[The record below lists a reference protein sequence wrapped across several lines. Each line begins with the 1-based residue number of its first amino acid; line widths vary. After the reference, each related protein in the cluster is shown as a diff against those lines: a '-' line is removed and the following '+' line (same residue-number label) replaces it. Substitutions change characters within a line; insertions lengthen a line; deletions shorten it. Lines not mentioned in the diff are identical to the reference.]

1 MYYYLIKC
9 SETYF
14 RSCLA
19 QAIRIILYQNI
30 TMHALVMF
38 LAEKDF
44 LSMNHKR
51 FMMKQILHPFSRL
64 FVPES

>member
-1 MYYYLIKC
+1 
-9 SETYF
+9 
-14 RSCLA
+14 
-19 QAIRIILYQNI
+19 
-30 TMHALVMF
+30 MHALVMF